1 MPIVFSK
8 FYGKVG
14 ILVYVTFYLLRFWL
28 EKLNCG
34 FFPTH
39 FLLWKKTPQNNFL
52 LSIIFFTI
60 RFYTLQRHLLQKCV
74 NYWSEGQTLLD
85 KPVQWAKPY
94 PRDLKLLTVFNKG
107 KSPLTSNDGTN
118 WGSGPQHMST
128 NQAKVPHLPSLIFFP
143 CLNISFKFLYM
154 CSPKSIILLSK
165 KKVGNLILRNGLFPL

>member
-1 MPIVFSK
+1 MLELNS
-8 FYGKVG
+8 
-14 ILVYVTFYLLRFWL
+14 YVTFYLLRFWL
-28 EKLNCG
+28 KKLNCG

-52 LSIIFFTI
+52 SSIIFFTI
-60 RFYTLQRHLLQKCV
+60 RFYTQSHLLQKCV

-128 NQAKVPHLPSLIFFP
+128 NQAKAPYFFGHWFFP
-143 CLNISFKFLYM
+143 PVYLNISFKFLYIHM
-154 CSPKSIILLSK
+154 WSTDPKSIILLGK
-165 KKVGNLILRNGLFPL
+165 KSW

>member
-28 EKLNCG
+28 KKLNCG

-128 NQAKVPHLPSLIFFP
+128 NQAKAPYFFGHWFFP
-143 CLNISFKFLYM
+143 PVYLNISFKFLYIHM
-154 CSPKSIILLSK
+154 WSTDPKSIILLGK
-165 KKVGNLILRNGLFPL
+165 KSW

>member
-1 MPIVFSK
+1 MLHFIYCGFDSKSWIVDFFPLNSS
-8 FYGKVG
+8 YGK
-14 ILVYVTFYLLRFWL
+14 
-28 EKLNCG
+28 KN
-34 FFPTH
+34 
-39 FLLWKKTPQNNFL
+39 PQNNIL
-52 LSIIFFTI
+52 SSIIFFTI

-128 NQAKVPHLPSLIFFP
+128 NQAKAPYFFGHWFFP
-143 CLNISFKFLYM
+143 PVYLNISFKFLYIHM
-154 CSPKSIILLSK
+154 WSTDPKSIILLGK
-165 KKVGNLILRNGLFPL
+165 KSW